1 MPLILPGNVASA
13 TAATGYDVDNSCRF
27 NFGDDPKLS
36 KSVSSGSG
44 STKFT
49 FSCWFKTTTVN
60 SSYGRILWNGDS
72 GGSYETG
79 ITMYADGRL
88 SVAWNNGSDGGRTWL
103 TNAKYLDPAAWYHL
117 VVRYDSTDGT
127 AGDRLQ
133 IWINGVR
140 NTSFSSSTNPGSNE
154 VINVFKAD
162 VLSIGREVTS
172 ADRFSFDGYLA
183 EVCVIDNT
191 AYTATDFGEF
201 DDDSPTIWKPIDVSG
216 LTFGTN
222 GFYLDFKASGNL
234 GNDANG
240 GTDLD
245 ESNIAATDQ
254 STDTPTLN
262 YATLNPLVCGS
273 YATLSEGNLKLT
285 GNTSSDSGTCYATI
299 AFPENG
305 KWYIE
310 EKMTDVDSGGQFPE
324 SGIQNDAET
333 SNFQT
338 NLNSSV
344 GMPYK
349 TNGSSVN
356 CSGNIM
362 LDGSSAHSISTVS
375 DGAIKQ
381 FAIDMDNGAV
391 YYGLNNTW
399 YNSGDPT
406 SGASRTGA
414 IDTWTAGTRL
424 NTWYGTSGYNG
435 SDSET
440 NFGSPT
446 YANSSDAADADGS
459 GQFEYAPPSGYFA
472 LNSKNLAE
480 YG

>member
-13 TAATGYDVDNSCRF
+13 LPTGFDVDNSCRF

-103 TNAKYLDPAAWYHL
+103 TNADYLDPAAWYHL

-172 ADRFSFDGYLA
+172 EDRFSFDGYLA

-222 GFYLDFKASGNL
+222 GFYLDFKASDNL

-245 ESNIAATDQ
+245 ESNIAAADQ
-254 STDTPTLN
+254 SVDTPTN
-262 YATLNPLVCGS
+262 NFATLNPLFKSGAFSSSTGTVTLTEGMCHLNEATHAVVCATMAVTTGKFYWELKINGDDYFFGVLADAPGGNASHS
-273 YATLSEGNLKLT
+273 YND
-285 GNTSSDSGTCYATI
+285 NTSYGIY
-299 AFPENG
+299 
-305 KWYIE
+305 
-310 EKMTDVDSGGQFPE
+310 VHHSGGQFLTAG
-324 SGIQNDAET
+324 SWT
-333 SNFQT
+333 SQSTYTGTGTYMIAVDVDNQKMWFGKDGT
-338 NLNSSV
+338 WT
-344 GMPYK
+344 GDPAA
-349 TNGSSVN
+349 G
-356 CSGNIM
+356 SGN
-362 LDGSSAHSISTVS
+362 SITLGTHTYLPWVHC
-375 DGAIKQ
+375 
-381 FAIDMDNGAV
+381 
-391 YYGLNNTW
+391 
-399 YNSGDPT
+399 
-406 SGASRTGA
+406 
-414 IDTWTAGTRL
+414 AGVAG
-424 NTWYGTSGYNG
+424 N
-435 SDSET
+435 
-440 NFGSPT
+440 
-446 YANSSDAADADGS
+446 NSSDISFGGCPAFSISSAQADDNGY
-459 GQFEYAPPSGYFA
+459 GIFEYDVPSGFYA
-472 LNSKNLAE
+472 LCTKNLAE
-480 YG
+480 FG

>member
-13 TAATGYDVDNSCRF
+13 LPTGFDVDNSCRF

-103 TNAKYLDPAAWYHL
+103 TNADYLDPAAWYHL

-172 ADRFSFDGYLA
+172 EDRFSFDGYLA
-183 EVCVIDNT
+183 EVCVIDGT

-201 DDDSPTIWKPIDVSG
+201 DDDSPTIWKPKDVSG

-222 GFYLDFKASGNL
+222 GFYLDFKASDNL

-245 ESNIAATDQ
+245 ESNIAAAD
-254 STDTPTLN
+254 SSKDTPTN
-262 YATLNPLVCGS
+262 NFATMNPL
-273 YATLSEGNLKLT
+273 YKAPDANTFSEGNCQVVT
-285 GNTSSDSGTCYATI
+285 HSDNYFGSASTI
-299 AFPENG
+299 GVASG
-305 KWYIE
+305 KWYFEVEFDAGASIGMAGITSDPNADAIGD
-310 EKMTDVDSGGQFPE
+310 KHLGRLIDSY
-324 SGIQNDAET
+324 GIYGN
-333 SNFQT
+333 
-338 NLNSSV
+338 
-344 GMPYK
+344 
-349 TNGSSVN
+349 
-356 CSGNIM
+356 SGNF
-362 LDGSSAHSISTVS
+362 LGPSDGSASYGSAIS
-375 DGAIKQ
+375 DGEIVGVY
-381 FAIDMDNGAV
+381 MD
-391 YYGLNNTW
+391 LDNNK
-399 YNSGDPT
+399 
-406 SGASRTGA
+406 
-414 IDTWTAGTRL
+414 I
-424 NTWYGTSGYNG
+424 
-435 SDSET
+435 
-440 NFGSPT
+440 
-446 YANSSDAADADGS
+446 
-459 GQFEYAPPSGYFA
+459 YF
-472 LNSKNLAE
+472 SVD
-480 YG
+480 